1 MLDSGSMATTL
12 SADMVPQLLEAGV
25 LDQEISSPSD
35 IVLVGC
41 GGKQTCPEG
50 MCDLKMEV
58 YGFSFSVPV
67 LIVSGQVDQLIIGT
81 NVLKPLI
88 REMKSNEGFWRVLD
102 KPDQSNPSED
112 CQFLRMLSSIERW
125 RGNVIPDMVGTLKS
139 KSAVVLQPMSEHL
152 VWGRLPPGL
161 KLSVG
166 STVVIEPSKS
176 RCVHRNVLVGRVI
189 SPLWGDGWLP
199 VKMINPTNSEIVLR
213 RNAKLADVYPC
224 IALEDFDHA
233 AEKRIFQN
241 VAIHSGSSCGS
252 LSAKSSVSGVR
263 QVNDFHLDGL
273 GLKDLN
279 VNDCE
284 VSPFWRDKLVD
295 LIKKYESVFSRHS
308 LDCGEAK
315 GFCHRIRL
323 IDDRPFR
330 LPYRRLSPAHY
341 HKLREM
347 LDEMEQ
353 KEIIRKS
360 SSEFASPLVLVWKKN
375 GDLRLCTDFRWLNA
389 RTVKDAHPLPHQAD
403 VLAALGGNGMFSTMD
418 LTSGY
423 YNIPLHEED
432 KKFTAFSSPL
442 GLHEYNRL
450 PQGLCNSPAT
460 FMRMMMTIFGDQN
473 FLSLL
478 CYLDD
483 LLVFGK
489 TEEESLQ
496 RLEMVFQRLKDHNL
510 KLSPSK
516 CIFLRRSVKFL
527 GHIISQEG
535 VASDPTKV
543 DAIVNVSEKDLMEAD
558 GVTPS
563 VGKIRSFMG
572 MVVYYQHFIENCSMI
587 ARPLFQLMSGQKK
600 PRKAKGLGKRSG
612 AVRKLTPADWTE
624 ECIGAFEN
632 LKAALVKKVLLAHPD
647 FSKPFLLS
655 VDASTSGLGAVLS
668 QIQEGCAVAR
678 PIVFASKSLN
688 HAQSKYPAHR
698 LEFLAMKW
706 AICDKFSHWLRG
718 HRFTVWTDN
727 NPLKYILT
735 KPRLDACEHR
745 WVAKLAPFEFDIQ
758 YIPGPKNVVAD
769 ALSREPFATP
779 KILHRLTRTPYDI
792 LKHEADTL
800 EVERVQ
806 DMFHLS
812 CEHTKSVAMEKI
824 SESQKCHEVDS
835 MVQSLAGGHV
845 SCEEKS
851 AVLRSHRHWEEG
863 AAARAVAYVQ
873 HLRGLEEA
881 GQCSLD
887 KLTQADLLDKQ
898 CHDPVISRSLGKD
911 LREAMSLA
919 QLNAHHQQSK
929 QAEYYNRK
937 CKGHSLELGD
947 RVLLANK
954 GEKGKRKLADRWES
968 TVYIVVSK
976 NFSLNT
982 YKIRHPVNGRT
993 KTVHRNLLMP
1003 VNFLPLPAWDD
1014 SGV

>member
-1 MLDSGSMATTL
+1 MGQNESSSWNTDVESVYSFYCENVSEDKTVIFQNTIRSAQNDSLFYTSVLVQDKVRLRGMLDSGSMATTL

-25 LDQEISSPSD
+25 LDQELFSPSD

-41 GGKQTCPEG
+41 GGKQTCPES
-50 MCDLKMEV
+50 MCDLKIEV
-58 YGFSFSVPV
+58 YGFNFSVPV

-102 KPDQSNPSED
+102 KPDQSNESGD

-125 RGNVIPDMVGTLKS
+125 RGSMIPDMVGTLKS

-152 VWGRLPPGL
+152 VWGRLPPGS

-166 STVVIEPSKS
+166 STVVIEPSTS

-199 VKMINPTNSEIVLR
+199 VKMINPTKSEIVLR

-224 IALEDFDHA
+224 IALEDFDQVT
-233 AEKRIFQN
+233 EKRISQN
-241 VAIHSGSSCGS
+241 VAIDSGSSCGS

-263 QVNDFHLDGL
+263 QVNDIQLDGL

-279 VNDCE
+279 VSDCE

-295 LIKKYESVFSRHS
+295 LIKKYECVFSRHS

-323 IDDRPFR
+323 VDDRPFC

-341 HKLREM
+341 HKLRET

-423 YNIPLHEED
+423 YNVPLHEED

-460 FMRMMMTIFGDQN
+460 FMRMMLTIFGDQN

-489 TEEESLQ
+489 TDEESLQ

-516 CIFLRRSVKFL
+516 CKFLRRSVKFL
-527 GHIISQEG
+527 GHIVSQEG

-543 DAIVNVSEKDLMEAD
+543 EAIVNVSEEDLMEAD

-563 VGKIRSFMG
+563 VSKIRSFLG
-572 MVVYYQHFIENCSMI
+572 MVVYYQHLIENCSMI
-587 ARPLFQLMSGQKK
+587 ARPLFQLMSGQKR
-600 PRKAKGLGKRSG
+600 PREARGLGKRSG
-612 AVRKLTPADWTE
+612 AVRKLTPDDWTE
-624 ECIGAFEN
+624 ECIGALGT

-655 VDASTSGLGAVLS
+655 VDASASGLGTLPS
-668 QIQEGCAVAR
+668 SGGLCGCKANCFRIEVA
-678 PIVFASKSLN
+678 
-688 HAQSKYPAHR
+688 
-698 LEFLAMKW
+698 
-706 AICDKFSHWLRG
+706 
-718 HRFTVWTDN
+718 
-727 NPLKYILT
+727 
-735 KPRLDACEHR
+735 
-745 WVAKLAPFEFDIQ
+745 
-758 YIPGPKNVVAD
+758 
-769 ALSREPFATP
+769 
-779 KILHRLTRTPYDI
+779 
-792 LKHEADTL
+792 
-800 EVERVQ
+800 
-806 DMFHLS
+806 
-812 CEHTKSVAMEKI
+812 
-824 SESQKCHEVDS
+824 
-835 MVQSLAGGHV
+835 
-845 SCEEKS
+845 
-851 AVLRSHRHWEEG
+851 
-863 AAARAVAYVQ
+863 
-873 HLRGLEEA
+873 
-881 GQCSLD
+881 
-887 KLTQADLLDKQ
+887 
-898 CHDPVISRSLGKD
+898 
-911 LREAMSLA
+911 
-919 QLNAHHQQSK
+919 
-929 QAEYYNRK
+929 
-937 CKGHSLELGD
+937 
-947 RVLLANK
+947 
-954 GEKGKRKLADRWES
+954 
-968 TVYIVVSK
+968 
-976 NFSLNT
+976 
-982 YKIRHPVNGRT
+982 
-993 KTVHRNLLMP
+993 
-1003 VNFLPLPAWDD
+1003 
-1014 SGV
+1014 